1 MSSRDEAATLSGMR
15 TRRAARLGLLLGA
28 GLVCAGCSGEAEGP
42 GGEPPPDPDSQRCQ
56 ESTLT
61 YQNFA
66 APFVITWCRG
76 CHGEAQPVAMRQD
89 APVGV
94 NFDTAEQVRG
104 SSVRILARA
113 TGPEASMP
121 PVGGPSDEERAL
133 LAEWIACG
141 MK

>member
-1 MSSRDEAATLSGMR
+1 MSSRSEMCALFAVAVL
-15 TRRAARLGLLLGA
+15 ALGA
-28 GLVCAGCSGEAEGP
+28 AACSADAGE
-42 GGEPPPDPDSQRCQ
+42 GGEPPPPPPDPNSKLCQ

-76 CHGEAQPVAMRQD
+76 CHGEAQPVAMRQN

-94 NFDTAEQVRG
+94 NFDTADQVRG

-113 TGPEASMP
+113 TGSEATMP
-121 PVGGPSDEERAL
+121 PVGGPSEEEKAL

>member
-1 MSSRDEAATLSGMR
+1 MSSRSEMCALFAVAVL
-15 TRRAARLGLLLGA
+15 ALGA
-28 GLVCAGCSGEAEGP
+28 AACSADAGE
-42 GGEPPPDPDSQRCQ
+42 GGEPPPPDPNSKLCQ

-76 CHGEAQPVAMRQD
+76 CHGEAQPVAMRQN

-94 NFDTAEQVRG
+94 NFDTADQVRG

-113 TGPEASMP
+113 TGSEATMP
-121 PVGGPSDEERAL
+121 PVGGPSEEEKAL

>member
-1 MSSRDEAATLSGMR
+1 MSSPRRGHGAGAAL
-15 TRRAARLGLLLGA
+15 ALIAGLALGA
-28 GLVCAGCSGEAEGP
+28 AGCSSDEGG
-42 GGEPPPDPDSQRCQ
+42 GGEPPPDPNSQRCQ

-76 CHGEAQPVAMRQD
+76 CHGEAQPVAMRQN

-104 SSVRILARA
+104 SSVRIMARA
-113 TGPEASMP
+113 TGEEATMP
-121 PVGGPSDEERAL
+121 PVGGPTDEERAL

>member
-1 MSSRDEAATLSGMR
+1 MR
-15 TRRAARLGLLLGA
+15 TPRTTRLAWLGLVLGA
-28 GLVCAGCSGEAEGP
+28 KLVFAGCSSESEGP
-42 GGEPPPDPDSQRCQ
+42 VGEPPPDPGSERCQ

-76 CHGEAQPVAMRQD
+76 CHGEAQPLAMRQN

-113 TGPEASMP
+113 NGPEASMP
-121 PVGGPSDEERAL
+121 PAGGPSDEERAL